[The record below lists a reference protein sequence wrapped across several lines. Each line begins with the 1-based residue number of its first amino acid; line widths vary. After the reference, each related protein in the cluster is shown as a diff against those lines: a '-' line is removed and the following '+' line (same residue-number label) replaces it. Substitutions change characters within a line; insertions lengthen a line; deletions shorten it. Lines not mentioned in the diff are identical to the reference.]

1 MPSCAAAELSGTS
14 HGLDMRGRL
23 STYAALQSLPPGGAP
38 CAAEAERR
46 SLSKIVNG
54 ASLQPRSGDAPKN
67 IVLLL
72 HGFGSSGSDMISLAP
87 QWQEALPDTLF
98 LAPHAPQR
106 CSIMGGGY
114 QWWGL
119 SGFAPAALA
128 AGAASAA
135 PAIDAFI
142 DRKLAQYDLSEADLA
157 LVGFS
162 QGTMMALQVGLRRPR
177 AVAAIV
183 GYSGMLA
190 GAADLAHHVPSKPPV
205 LLVHGTA
212 DPVVPIAALH
222 MSESQLK
229 RLGVEV
235 ETHISYGVA
244 HSVDPVGL
252 RTGRDFVTGAFAR
265 SCG

>member
-1 MPSCAAAELSGTS
+1 
-14 HGLDMRGRL
+14 
-23 STYAALQSLPPGGAP
+23 
-38 CAAEAERR
+38 
-46 SLSKIVNG
+46 
-54 ASLQPRSGDAPKN
+54 
-67 IVLLL
+67 
-72 HGFGSSGSDMISLAP
+72 MISFAP

-106 CSIMGGGY
+106 CGMMGAGY

-119 SGFAPAALA
+119 SGFAPSALA

-142 DRKLAQYDLSEADLA
+142 DRKLAQYDLTEADLA

-162 QGTMMALQVGLRRPR
+162 QGTMMALHIGLRRPR
-177 AVAAIV
+177 AVAAVV
-183 GYSGMLA
+183 GYSGLFTGTVGLGQNDFA
-190 GAADLAHHVPSKPPV
+190 KPPV

-222 MSESQLK
+222 MSESELK
-229 RLGVEV
+229 RVGVDV
-235 ETHISYGVA
+235 TTHISHGVA

-252 RTGRDFVTGAFAR
+252 RLGKDFVADAFGR
-265 SCG
+265 

>member
-1 MPSCAAAELSGTS
+1 M
-14 HGLDMRGRL
+14 
-23 STYAALQSLPPGGAP
+23 
-38 CAAEAERR
+38 
-46 SLSKIVNG
+46 SKIVNG
-54 ASLQPRSGDAPKN
+54 ASLQPRSGGAPKK

-87 QWQEALPDTLF
+87 QLQEKLPDTLF

-106 CSIMGGGY
+106 CTMMGAGY

-119 SGFAPAALA
+119 SGFAPSALA
-128 AGAASAA
+128 AGAAAAA

-142 DRKLAQYDLSEADLA
+142 DRKLAQYDLTEADLA

-162 QGTMMALQVGLRRPR
+162 QGTMMALQIGLRRPHP
-177 AVAAIV
+177 VAAIV

-190 GAADLAHHVPSKPPV
+190 GTADLGHRVVTSPPV

-222 MSESQLK
+222 MSESQLT
-229 RLGVEV
+229 RLGVDV
-235 ETHISYGVA
+235 KTHISYGVA
-244 HSVDPVGL
+244 HNVDPVGL
-252 RTGRDFVTGAFAR
+252 RAGRDFVADAFAR
-265 SCG
+265 N

>member
-1 MPSCAAAELSGTS
+1 M
-14 HGLDMRGRL
+14 H
-23 STYAALQSLPPGGAP
+23 
-38 CAAEAERR
+38 
-46 SLSKIVNG
+46 LSKIVNG
-54 ASLQPRSGDAPKN
+54 ASLQPRSGAAPKN

-72 HGFGSSGSDMISLAP
+72 HGFGSSGSDMIALAP

-106 CSIMGGGY
+106 CSMMGAGY

-119 SGFAPAALA
+119 SGFAPTALA

-142 DRKLAQYDLSEADLA
+142 DRKLAQYDLTEADLA

-162 QGTMMALQVGLRRPR
+162 QGTMMALQVGLRRSR
-177 AVAAIV
+177 QVAVIV
-183 GYSGMLA
+183 GYSGMIT
-190 GAADLAHHVPSKPPV
+190 GTADLAHGTQGKPPV
-205 LLVHGTA
+205 LLLHGTA

-229 RLGVEV
+229 RLGVDV
-235 ETHISYGVA
+235 TTHISHGVG

-252 RTGRDFVTGAFAR
+252 RMGRDFIADAFAKR
-265 SCG
+265 

>member
-1 MPSCAAAELSGTS
+1 M
-14 HGLDMRGRL
+14 
-23 STYAALQSLPPGGAP
+23 
-38 CAAEAERR
+38 
-46 SLSKIVNG
+46 SKIVNG
-54 ASLQPRSGDAPKN
+54 ASLKPHSGEPPKK

-106 CSIMGGGY
+106 CSMMGAGY

-119 SGFAPAALA
+119 SGFAPSALA

-135 PAIDAFI
+135 PAINALI
-142 DRKLAQYDLSEADLA
+142 DRKLAQYGLGEADLA

-162 QGTMMALQVGLRRPR
+162 QGTMMALHVALRRPR
-177 AVAAIV
+177 AIAAVV

-190 GAADLAHHVPSKPPV
+190 GTAGLSPGDFAKPPI

-222 MSESQLK
+222 MSESELK
-229 RLGVEV
+229 RLGVGV
-235 ETHISYGVA
+235 TTHISYGVA

-252 RTGRDFVTGAFAR
+252 RLGRDFVAKAFAR
-265 SCG
+265 GS

>member
-1 MPSCAAAELSGTS
+1 M
-14 HGLDMRGRL
+14 
-23 STYAALQSLPPGGAP
+23 
-38 CAAEAERR
+38 
-46 SLSKIVNG
+46 SKIVNG
-54 ASLQPRSGDAPKN
+54 ASLKPRSGAEPKQ

-72 HGFGSSGSDMISLAP
+72 HGFGSSGTDMIALAP
-87 QWQEALPDTLF
+87 HWQDAMPDALF

-106 CSIMGGGY
+106 CGTMGAGY

-142 DRKLAQYDLSEADLA
+142 DKKLAQYGLTEADLA

-162 QGTMMALQVGLRRPR
+162 QGTMMALHVGLRRPR
-177 AVAAIV
+177 AVAGVV
-183 GYSGMLA
+183 GYSGMLT
-190 GAADLAHHVPSKPPV
+190 GTLGVPKIGVAKAPV
-205 LLVHGTA
+205 LLVHGSA
-212 DPVVPIAALH
+212 DGIVPVAAVH
-222 MSESQLK
+222 MAESELN

-235 ETHISYGVA
+235 TTHVSHGVT

-252 RTGRDFVTGAFAR
+252 RLGRDFLAEAFDQ
-265 SCG
+265 ST

>member
-1 MPSCAAAELSGTS
+1 M
-14 HGLDMRGRL
+14 
-23 STYAALQSLPPGGAP
+23 
-38 CAAEAERR
+38 
-46 SLSKIVNG
+46 SKIVNG
-54 ASLQPRSGDAPKN
+54 ASLKPRSGASPKK

-72 HGFGSSGSDMISLAP
+72 HGFGSSGADMIALAP

-106 CSIMGGGY
+106 CGMMGAGY

-119 SGFAPAALA
+119 TGFSPSALA

-142 DRKLAQYDLSEADLA
+142 DRKLAQYELTEADLA

-162 QGTMMALQVGLRRPR
+162 QGTMMALHVALRRRR
-177 AVAAIV
+177 AVAAVV
-183 GYSGMLA
+183 GYSGMLTST
-190 GAADLAHHVPSKPPV
+190 ADIAHDDFAKPPV

-222 MSESQLK
+222 MAEGELR

-235 ETHISYGVA
+235 TTHISYGVA
-244 HSVDPVGL
+244 HSVEPVGL
-252 RTGRDFVTGAFAR
+252 RLGRDFIADTFAR
-265 SCG
+265 SR

>member
-1 MPSCAAAELSGTS
+1 MP
-14 HGLDMRGRL
+14 
-23 STYAALQSLPPGGAP
+23 
-38 CAAEAERR
+38 
-46 SLSKIVNG
+46 LSKIVNG
-54 ASLQPRSGDAPKN
+54 ASLQPRSGEPPKK
-67 IVLLL
+67 IVVLL
-72 HGFGSSGSDMISLAP
+72 HGFGSSGTDMISLAP
-87 QWQEALPDTLF
+87 QWQDAMPDTLF

-106 CSIMGGGY
+106 CGMMGAGF

-119 SGFAPAALA
+119 SGFAPSALA

-142 DRKLAQYDLSEADLA
+142 DRKLDQYGLTEADLA

-162 QGTMMALQVGLRRPR
+162 QGTMMALHVGLRRPR

-183 GYSGMLA
+183 GYSGLLA
-190 GAADLAHHVPSKPPV
+190 GTFGLDGGGTAKPPV

-222 MSESQLK
+222 MSESEFK
-229 RLGVEV
+229 RLGVDV
-235 ETHISYGVA
+235 TTHISYGVG

-252 RTGRDFVTGAFAR
+252 RLGWDFIAEAFGRAA
-265 SCG
+265 

>member
-1 MPSCAAAELSGTS
+1 
-14 HGLDMRGRL
+14 
-23 STYAALQSLPPGGAP
+23 
-38 CAAEAERR
+38 
-46 SLSKIVNG
+46 LSKIVNG
-54 ASLQPRSGDAPKN
+54 ASLKPRSGARPKK

-72 HGFGSSGSDMISLAP
+72 HGFGSSGTDMIALAP
-87 QWQEALPDTLF
+87 QWQDALPDTLF

-106 CSIMGGGY
+106 CGMMGAGY

-119 SGFAPAALA
+119 SGFAPSALA

-142 DRKLAQYDLSEADLA
+142 DRKLAEYELTEADLA

-162 QGTMMALQVGLRRPR
+162 QGTMMALHIGLRRPR
-177 AVAAIV
+177 TVAAVV
-183 GYSGMLA
+183 GYSGMLT
-190 GAADLAHHVPSKPPV
+190 GTTGLAHSEFSKPPV

-222 MSESQLK
+222 MAESELK

-235 ETHISYGVA
+235 TTHVSYGIP

-252 RTGRDFVTGAFAR
+252 RLGRDFVANAFER
-265 SCG
+265 SS